1 MKDLDFINISGRK
14 VWCKEGFLYHIR
26 IYHIRIYCSKYKV
39 PHEIKD
45 MYLIFHKINGYV
57 KNFDGIEYSTL
68 IPGNRKDKILLIKFM
83 INLDILFR

>member
-1 MKDLDFINISGRK
+1 
-14 VWCKEGFLYHIR
+14 
-26 IYHIRIYCSKYKV
+26 
-39 PHEIKD
+39 